1 MSNKANRQLA
11 VNLIAQIASFLV
23 SFGISFF
30 VTPYV
35 TNKLGSD
42 AYGFITLADNFVN
55 YASLITIALN
65 SMASRFITIKIYENK
80 MDEANVYFNSV
91 LIGNTI
97 LLSLIHISEPTR
109 PY

>member
-65 SMASRFITIKIYENK
+65 SMASRLLRLRYTRIRWMRPMCI
-80 MDEANVYFNSV
+80 
-91 LIGNTI
+91 LIQY
-97 LLSLIHISEPTR
+97 LSAIRYLQ
-109 PY
+109 

>member
-35 TNKLGSD
+35 TNKVGSD
-42 AYGFITLADNFVN
+42 G
-55 YASLITIALN
+55 
-65 SMASRFITIKIYENK
+65 
-80 MDEANVYFNSV
+80 
-91 LIGNTI
+91 
-97 LLSLIHISEPTR
+97 
-109 PY
+109 

>member
-80 MDEANVYFNSV
+80 MDEANVY
-91 LIGNTI
+91 LIQY
-97 LLSLIHISEPTR
+97 LSAIRYLQ
-109 PY
+109 